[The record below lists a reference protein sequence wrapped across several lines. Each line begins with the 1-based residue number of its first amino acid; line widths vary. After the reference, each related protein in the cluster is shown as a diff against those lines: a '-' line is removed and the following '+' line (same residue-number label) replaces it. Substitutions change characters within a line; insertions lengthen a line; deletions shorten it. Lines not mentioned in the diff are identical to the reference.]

1 MPQITI
7 VVPACVGKMWVKKKG
22 FQFIYLNLNQYRNW
36 NGFFEGKVKKK
47 FTALVK
53 DEFKRI
59 PLMKYINQIEYT
71 LIVPSKRRRD
81 RMNVYSIV
89 DKYFCDALQ
98 KYNKIEDD
106 SDEFI
111 GDFVFKQSVYM
122 KDKAENI
129 RVSVKI
135 TFDC

>member
-1 MPQITI
+1 MATVTI
-7 VVPACVGKMWVKKKG
+7 VIPACVILGRKKR
-22 FQFIYLNLNQYRNW
+22 YLNLNHFRNW
-36 NGFFEGKVKKK
+36 HHTICHKTKERFNL
-47 FTALVK
+47 LVLN
-53 DEFKRI
+53 EFQSI
-59 PLMKYINQIEYT
+59 PRMKYINQIEYT